1 MNDYKELLSQIACC
15 TSEES
20 CNGCPLNSDNILDF
34 CVDELL
40 EKASD
45 AIEQL
50 CADVAR
56 LEAENRAKESYI
68 AETIGKVIEERDAA
82 ASDQWISVK
91 DRMPER
97 IPCKVETS
105 YSDTVAVLTKGR
117 VVLVAVWDG
126 IDWIGAFDYWGVMG
140 EEITHWKALTPLPKE
155 AEHE

>member
-1 MNDYKELLSQIACC
+1 MNDYKELLSQIAYC

-45 AIEQL
+45 AIERL

-82 ASDQWISVK
+82 IRDLSHCEDVCGFCKHNNNWRASPICAK
-91 DRMPER
+91 
-97 IPCKVETS
+97 C
-105 YSDTVAVLTKGR
+105 G
-117 VVLVAVWDG
+117 DG
-126 IDWIGAFDYWGVMG
+126 EG
-140 EEITHWKALTPLPKE
+140 EENKWE
-155 AEHE
+155 WRGVQEVEHE